1 LKFTPAGPSL
11 GSPALTIKMMIINAD
26 TKISSIVKSDARAI
40 DILTDLNPAFKK
52 LKNPIFRKILASR
65 ASVADAA
72 KIGNCTVDS
81 ILTNL
86 HGIGFDI
93 EQGPGTGGPSPEV
106 IPEEQYAINVDETYD
121 VRSDLTNG
129 IDPFKNIMNRLA
141 NLGKGQTLLVINSFE
156 PVPLINILKSQHYHI
171 TVRTKE
177 PGVIETYI
185 TPTADSKP
193 ADVNA
198 EAPDTAIFNSVL
210 EKYFGNFVEIDVRA
224 LEMPQPMIAILDQL
238 DKLPEGKALYV
249 HHKKVPVYLLPELKE
264 RLFKY
269 IYKQTEAEVTL
280 LIYPE

>member
-1 LKFTPAGPSL
+1 
-11 GSPALTIKMMIINAD
+11 MIINAD

-40 DILTDLNPAFKK
+40 DVLTDLNPVFKK

-93 EQGPGTGGPSPEV
+93 EQGAGTAGTSPEV
-106 IPEEQYAINVDETYD
+106 IPEEKYAVIVDETYD
-121 VRSDLTNG
+121 VRSDLANG
-129 IDPFKNIMNRLA
+129 VDPFKNIMNRLA
-141 NLGKGQTLLVINSFE
+141 NLGKVQTLLVINSFE
-156 PVPLINILKSQHYHI
+156 PIPLINILKSQHYHI

-185 TPTADSKP
+185 TTTADSKP
-193 ADVNA
+193 AHVCV
-198 EAPDTAIFNSVL
+198 EAPDTDIFNSVQR
-210 EKYFGNFVEIDVRA
+210 KYSSNFVEIDVRA

-238 DKLPEGKALYV
+238 DKLPQGKALYV

-264 RLFKY
+264 RHFKY

>member
-1 LKFTPAGPSL
+1 
-11 GSPALTIKMMIINAD
+11 MIINAD
-26 TKISSIVKSDARAI
+26 TKISTIVKCDVRAI
-40 DILTDLNPAFKK
+40 DVLMDLNPLFKK
-52 LKNPIFRKILASR
+52 LKNPIFRKVLASG

-93 EQGPGTGGPSPEV
+93 EQGAGTGGLSPKV
-106 IPEEQYAINVDETYD
+106 IPDEQYDIIVDETYD
-121 VRSDLTNG
+121 VRPDLAKG
-129 IDPFKNIMNRLA
+129 IDPFKNIMNKLSH
-141 NLGKGQTLLVINSFE
+141 LGTNQTLLVLNSFE
-156 PVPLINILKSQHYHI
+156 PVPLINILKSQNYRI

-185 TPTADSKP
+185 TTTADSKL
-193 ADVNA
+193 ADVGA
-198 EAPDTAIFNSVL
+198 EAPDTDIFNGVQ
-210 EKYFGNFVEIDVRA
+210 EKYSGNFVEIDVRA

-238 DKLPEGKALYV
+238 DKLPQGKALYV

-264 RLFKY
+264 RHFKY